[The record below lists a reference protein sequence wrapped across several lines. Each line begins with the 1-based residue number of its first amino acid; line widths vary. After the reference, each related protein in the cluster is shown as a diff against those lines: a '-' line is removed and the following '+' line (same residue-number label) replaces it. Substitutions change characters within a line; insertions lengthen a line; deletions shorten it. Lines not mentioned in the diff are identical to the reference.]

1 MWMMGGVGGKVF
13 GNLDEDI
20 VVHLG
25 SVTDKIRTVSIGI
38 CNSIITS
45 GMTVVSTRINQPTF
59 FIYWILTSV

>member
-1 MWMMGGVGGKVF
+1 MWMMCGVGGKVF

-38 CNSIITS
+38 CNSVNTS
-45 GMTVVSTRINQPTF
+45 GMTVVST
-59 FIYWILTSV
+59 